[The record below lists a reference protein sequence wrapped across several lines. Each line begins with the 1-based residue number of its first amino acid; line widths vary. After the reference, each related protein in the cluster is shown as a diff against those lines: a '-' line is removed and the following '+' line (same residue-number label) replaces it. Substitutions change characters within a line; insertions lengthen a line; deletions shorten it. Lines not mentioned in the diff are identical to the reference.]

1 MKALKPSTSIQFDLL
16 SNAADSLHY
25 AIELLAW
32 RDIASDQRRMKQAI
46 MAVAHGVELLLKER
60 LRRVQPSLIWED
72 VDRYPNLDARTV
84 GAEKALARLRSIG
97 GLEISADDLVL
108 VKSLRRTRN
117 AIEHFEWHT
126 SIQEAKA
133 VVGPALSFALDFAS
147 RELQRDLAYEFRRDD
162 TWDRLVQELTE
173 FGHAH
178 ASRLT
183 AMAAVNDGAL
193 ICCDHCGKWAIPDE
207 ESSCLLCGHWNAGSS
222 YIPE

>member
-1 MKALKPSTSIQFDLL
+1 MKPLKPATSIQFDLL
-16 SNAADSLHY
+16 SNAADSLQY
-25 AIELLAW
+25 AIDLLAW
-32 RDIASDQRRMKQAI
+32 KDIASDQRRMKQAI

-60 LRRVQPSLIWED
+60 LRQVQPALIWED

-97 GLEISADDLVL
+97 GIEISEEDIAL

-126 SIQEAKA
+126 SIQEARS

-147 RELQRDLAYEFRRDD
+147 RELKRDLAYEFRRDD
-162 TWDRLVQELTE
+162 TWDRFVQELRE
-173 FGHAH
+173 FGRAH
-178 ASRLT
+178 AARLT
-183 AMAAVNDGAL
+183 EQAGVDDGTL
-193 ICCDHCGKWAIPDE
+193 ICCDHCGQWAIPDA
-207 ESSCLLCGHWNAGSS
+207 ESSCLLCGHWNEGSD